1 MMIMEQLNK
10 LLGIKDITTRMI
22 SGEDKNIPFSKYD
35 NIFVTTITYISGKIK
50 NEHRYYRDISNS
62 YSKIYE
68 ILSKTFGYLKY
79 NDDWES
85 KGYYF
90 KKDGFPLVKIEI
102 NNVHPNLFRVSLG
115 YTYDDSFY
123 DIEKF
128 ELIFF
133 KNLKLYYKENT
144 KVKRF
149 LTLKQIEKI
158 FNI

>member
-1 MMIMEQLNK
+1 MKTIKQFYK

-35 NIFVTTITYISGKIK
+35 NIFVTTITYISGETK
-50 NEHRYYRDISNS
+50 NEHRYYRNISNS
-62 YSKIYE
+62 YNKIYE
-68 ILSKTFGYLKY
+68 ILSKTFGYVNF

-102 NNVHPNLFRVSLG
+102 NNVHPNLFKVSVG
-115 YTYDDSFY
+115 YIYDDSFY
-123 DIEKF
+123 EIDNF
-128 ELIFF
+128 EVIFF
-133 KNLKLYYKENT
+133 LKLKLYYKENI

-149 LTLKQIEKI
+149 LTLKQIEKVI
-158 FNI
+158 

>member
-10 LLGIKDITTRMI
+10 LLGIKDITTRVI
-22 SGEDKNIPFSKYD
+22 SGENKNIPFSRYD
-35 NIFVTTITYISGKIK
+35 YIIITTITYISGKTK
-50 NEHRYYRDISNS
+50 SEHRYHRDISNS

-102 NNVHPNLFRVSLG
+102 NNVHPNLFRVSFG
-115 YTYDDSFY
+115 HRYDNTCY
-123 DIEKF
+123 EIEKF

-133 KNLKLYYKENT
+133 KKLKLYYTENI
-144 KVKRF
+144 KVKRS
-149 LTLKQIEKI
+149 LTLKQIEKAI
-158 FNI
+158 